1 MVGGKAEDH
10 PFPHLIFLFVVG
22 TQDILN
28 HDCSWRGDR
37 LSYLLTCITS
47 YAYNPTSGY
56 GPLSG
61 GSIFNLGGYMKASTV
76 YNNKA
81 FSSEQLF

>member
-1 MVGGKAEDH
+1 MAAHGEVTV
-10 PFPHLIFLFVVG
+10 FP
-22 TQDILN
+22 
-28 HDCSWRGDR
+28 
-37 LSYLLTCITS
+37 TS
-47 YAYNPTSGY
+47 YAYSPTSGY